1 MSEGQKD
8 RKMWKKWAVDAI
20 YEMQEGVC
28 SNCGAGLEQTGFHQ
42 HHKNEDHSDNS
53 LENLVLLCPRCHHAT
68 FGGDKNPYT
77 AQQEQ
82 EGRILEKL
90 NILIEQALDP
100 NTKVSGASME
110 KLVDAM
116 GLSLKVSR
124 SVTDV
129 DYGRQYTPAAVKL
142 QRKMADQEA
151 QAESYMAGYMDAVK
165 QLIGRFAGE
174 TLTKE

>member
-1 MSEGQKD
+1 MSGQKD
-8 RKMWKKWAVDAI
+8 RKMWKAWAVDAV
-20 YEMQEGVC
+20 YQSQEGLC
-28 SNCGAGLEQTGFHQ
+28 QNCGASLEQTGFHQ
-42 HHKNEDHSDNS
+42 HHKNGDHSDNS
-53 LENLVLLCPRCHHAT
+53 LDNLALLCPRCHHAT

-77 AQQEQ
+77 AHQEQ
-82 EGRILEKL
+82 ESRILEKL
-90 NILIEQALDP
+90 NALIEQALDP

-116 GLSLKVSR
+116 SMSLKVSR
-124 SVTDV
+124 NVTDV

-165 QLIGRFAGE
+165 QLIGKFAAQTIISE
-174 TLTKE
+174 